1 MPGRAKAAGKTGV
14 DMIIDLVNQI
24 EIEGV
29 RTSWNRT
36 SVNVDC
42 CKKKGDFL
50 ERGN

>member
-29 RTSWNRT
+29 RTS
-36 SVNVDC
+36 
-42 CKKKGDFL
+42 
-50 ERGN
+50 